1 MVEDNSLK
9 AANVSMIN
17 LVRKSLARIKIDASS
32 RRDKITSTRT
42 SEGLGPSLSY
52 QIARKC

>member
-17 LVRKSLARIKIDASS
+17 LVRKSLARIKLDASS
-32 RRDKITSTRT
+32 RRDKIIYTSR
-42 SEGLGPSLSY
+42 SEGLDPSLSY

>member
-9 AANVSMIN
+9 APNVSMIN
-17 LVRKSLARIKIDASS
+17 LVRKSLFRIKLDASS
-32 RRDKITSTRT
+32 RRDKITSTSR
-42 SEGLGPSLSY
+42 SEGLDPSLSY

>member
-17 LVRKSLARIKIDASS
+17 LVRKSLVRIKLDASS
-32 RRDKITSTRT
+32 RRDKATSTSR
-42 SEGLGPSLSY
+42 SEGLDPSLSY

>member
-9 AANVSMIN
+9 AANVSMIS
-17 LVRKSLARIKIDASS
+17 LVRKSLARIKLDASS
-32 RRDKITSTRT
+32 RRDKATSTSR
-42 SEGLGPSLSY
+42 SEGLDPSLSY